1 MIKTVSSIL
10 KGKGFDIWSVS
21 PNDTVF
27 DALTLMAER
36 KCGALV
42 VLEGKKMCGIISER
56 DYARKII
63 LLGKSSKETLVKE
76 IMSSTVFYASPNL
89 TAEECMAIM
98 IDKRVRHLP
107 VMEDENLIGIISI
120 GDVVK
125 AIIDEKVFVI
135 DQLERYI
142 TGRPNLNQ

>member
-1 MIKTVSSIL
+1 MVKTVNSIL
-10 KGKGFDIWSVS
+10 NNKGSDIWSVS
-21 PNDTVF
+21 PDNTVF
-27 DALTLMAER
+27 DALTLMADK

-42 VLEGKKMCGIISER
+42 VLEENKLCGIISER

-63 LLGKSSKETLVKE
+63 LLGKSSKETLVRE
-76 IMSSTVFYASPNL
+76 IMSSTVFYASPLL

-98 IDKRVRHLP
+98 IDKHVRHLP
-107 VMEDENLIGIISI
+107 VMQEKKIKGVISI

-125 AIIDEKVFVI
+125 AVIDEQEFVI

-142 TGRPNLNQ
+142 TGRPNLD

>member
-21 PNDTVF
+21 PEDTVF
-27 DALTLMAER
+27 DALTLMAEK

-42 VLEGKKMCGIISER
+42 VLEGEKMCGIISER

-89 TAEECMAIM
+89 TAEECMAVM

-107 VMEDENLIGIISI
+107 VMEDENLIGVISI

-142 TGRPNLNQ
+142 TGRPNLDQ

>member
-1 MIKTVSSIL
+1 MTKTVSSIL
-10 KGKGFDIWSVS
+10 KKKGADIWSVT
-21 PNDTVF
+21 PDNTVF
-27 DALTLMAER
+27 EALTLMSEN

-42 VLEGKKMCGIISER
+42 VLEQDKLCGIVSER

-63 LLGKSSKETLVKE
+63 LVGKSSKDTLVKE
-76 IMSSTVFYASPNL
+76 IMSSTVFYASPSL
-89 TAEECMAIM
+89 TSEECMAIM

-107 VMEDENLIGIISI
+107 VMEDDKLVGVISI

-125 AIIDEKVFVI
+125 AVIDEKVFVI

-142 TGRPNLNQ
+142 TGRPKID

>member
-1 MIKTVSSIL
+1 MTKTVSSML

-21 PNDTVF
+21 QNDYVF
-27 DALTLMAER
+27 DALTLMAEK

-42 VLEGKKMCGIISER
+42 VLEEEKLCGIISER

-76 IMSSTVFYASPNL
+76 IMSSTVFYASPDL
-89 TAEECMAIM
+89 TAEECMAVM

-107 VMEDENLIGIISI
+107 VMENENLIGVISI

-125 AIIDEKVFVI
+125 AVIDEKAFVI

-142 TGRPNLNQ
+142 TGRPNLDP

>member
-1 MIKTVSSIL
+1 MTKTVSSML

-21 PNDTVF
+21 QNDSVF
-27 DALTLMAER
+27 DALTLMAEK

-42 VLEGKKMCGIISER
+42 VLEEEKLCGIISER
-56 DYARKII
+56 DYARKVI

-76 IMSSTVFYASPNL
+76 IMSSTVFYASPDL
-89 TAEECMAIM
+89 TAEECMAVM

-107 VMEDENLIGIISI
+107 VMENENLIGVISI

-125 AIIDEKVFVI
+125 AVIDEKAFVI

-142 TGRPNLNQ
+142 TGRPNLDP

>member
-1 MIKTVSSIL
+1 MTKTVSSML
-10 KGKGFDIWSVS
+10 KEKGFDIWSVS
-21 PNDTVF
+21 PNDIVF
-27 DALTLMAER
+27 DALTLMAEK

-42 VLEGKKMCGIISER
+42 VLEEKKLCGIISER
-56 DYARKII
+56 DYARKIT

-89 TAEECMAIM
+89 TAEECMAVM

-107 VMEDENLIGIISI
+107 VMEDENLIGVISI

-125 AIIDEKVFVI
+125 AVIDEKAFVI

-142 TGRPNLNQ
+142 TGRPNLDQ

>member
-1 MIKTVSSIL
+1 MTKTVSSIL
-10 KGKGFDIWSVS
+10 EKKGADIWSVT
-21 PNDTVF
+21 PNNTVF
-27 DALTLMAER
+27 EALTLMSNK

-42 VLEGKKMCGIISER
+42 VLEEEKLCGVISER

-63 LLGKSSKETLVKE
+63 LLGKTSKDTLVKE
-76 IMSSTVFYASPNL
+76 IMSSTVFYVSPSL

-98 IDKRVRHLP
+98 IDKHVRHLP
-107 VMEDENLIGIISI
+107 VMEDNKLVGVISI

-125 AIIDEKVFVI
+125 AVIDEKAFVI

-142 TGRPNLNQ
+142 TGRPNLD

>member
-1 MIKTVSSIL
+1 MIKTVRSIL

-21 PNDTVF
+21 PSDTVF
-27 DALTLMAER
+27 DALTLMAEK

-42 VLEGKKMCGIISER
+42 VLEGEKMCGIISER

-89 TAEECMAIM
+89 TAEECMAVM

-107 VMEDENLIGIISI
+107 VMEDENLIGVISI

-142 TGRPNLNQ
+142 TGRPNLDQ